1 MSRDRIDHEVFM
13 RIAIEEALLAAR
25 AGEVPVGALVV
36 VDGEIRGRGHNL
48 RESLN
53 DPSAHA
59 EILALRQAA
68 AASGR
73 WVIEHGTVYSTLEPC
88 PMCASAIV
96 QSRVGRIVF
105 GTRDLRWGA
114 CGTLYDIPRD
124 QRLNHQCLVTGGILA
139 EECAKMLREFFRALR
154 GRCPEQSG
162 EMAELVEGGRL
173 EIV

>member
-1 MSRDRIDHEVFM
+1 MSRDRIGHEVFM

-25 AGEVPVGALVV
+25 TGEVPVGALVV

-53 DPSAHA
+53 DPAAHA
-59 EILALRQAA
+59 ELLALRQAA
-68 AASGR
+68 EASGR
-73 WVIEHGTVYSTLEPC
+73 WVVENSIVYSTLEPC
-88 PMCASAIV
+88 PMCAAAMV
-96 QSRVGRIVF
+96 QSRVGHIVF
-105 GTRDLRWGA
+105 GARDLRWGA

-124 QRLNHQCLVTGGILA
+124 KRLNHQCLVTGGILA
-139 EECAKMLREFFRALR
+139 EECAKMLREFFRAR
-154 GRCPEQSG
+154 RNRCPEQSG